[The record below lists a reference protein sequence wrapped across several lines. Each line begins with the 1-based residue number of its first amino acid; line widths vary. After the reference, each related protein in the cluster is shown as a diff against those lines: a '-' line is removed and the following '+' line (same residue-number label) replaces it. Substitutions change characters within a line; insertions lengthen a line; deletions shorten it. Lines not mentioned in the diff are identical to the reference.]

1 MLTAVSIEAMLFETA
16 GPGIPLTPPD
26 EELMLRES
34 VAGIAGRYGHTY
46 FQECSAAG
54 EPPAALWD
62 ELSAGGFV
70 GANLPEEHG
79 GGGLGIGALCAVEE
93 ELAAAGCPLPILV
106 ISPAIVGSI
115 LARHADPEQRERW
128 LAPIAAG
135 TVRAAFAITESDAG
149 SNSHNVAT
157 TARRDG
163 AGYRLRGMKT
173 FISGVEDAAVVLV
186 VARTGVDERSGR
198 GQLSLFVVDTDAPGL
213 ERQLIPTAVQA
224 PERQWQL
231 FFDDVE
237 VAEDRRIGPEGA
249 GLRALFDGLNPER
262 LMGAAMCT
270 GIARYALDKACAY
283 ARERQ
288 VWGVPI
294 GSHQGVAHPLAEA
307 MIELE
312 AARLVLERG
321 ARRYDAGL
329 DAAQDSNIAKFL
341 ASEVSLK
348 ALDRAMQTHGG
359 NGLALEYGL
368 ADLWFVARL
377 LRTAPVSRE
386 MVLNYVAEHTLGL
399 PKSY

>member
-1 MLTAVSIEAMLFETA
+1 MVTA
-16 GPGIPLTPPD
+16 PGIPLTPTG
-26 EELMLRES
+26 EEALLRET
-34 VAGIAGRYGHTY
+34 VAGIGKRYGHAY
-46 FQECSAAG
+46 FAERSAAG
-54 EPPAALWD
+54 EPPTEIWD
-62 ELSAGGFV
+62 ELASAGFV
-70 GANLPEEHG
+70 GANLPEEYG
-79 GGGLGIGALCAVEE
+79 GGGMGIAALCIVEE

-115 LARHADPEQRERW
+115 LARHADPEQCERW
-128 LAPIAAG
+128 LRPIATGAI
-135 TVRAAFAITESDAG
+135 RAAFAITESDAG

-157 TARRDG
+157 RARREG
-163 AGYRLRGMKT
+163 GTYRLRGSKT

-186 VARTGVDERSGR
+186 VARTGTDERSGR
-198 GQLSLFVVDTDAPGL
+198 SELSLFVVDTDAPGL

-237 VAEDRRIGPEGA
+237 VGEDRRIGPEGA

-270 GIARYALDKACAY
+270 GIARYALEKASAY
-283 ARERQ
+283 ACERE

-294 GSHQGVAHPLAEA
+294 GTHQGVAHPLAEA
-307 MIELE
+307 RIELE

-321 ARRYDAGL
+321 ALRYDAGL
-329 DAAQDSNIAKFL
+329 DAGQDSNMAKFL
-341 ASEVSLK
+341 ASEVSLR
-348 ALDRAMQTHGG
+348 ALDRAMQAHGG

-368 ADLWFVARL
+368 STLWFVARL

-399 PKSY
+399 PRSY